1 MRRATRALSALRSPQ
16 IGTSSSSSMS
26 RSARDGA
33 EIVCRPET
41 TVTPSGSI
49 SWACSAAD
57 PCQTPS
63 ERVALPPTAAASG
76 AVQSTRI
83 CPGSIT
89 SRRLLRF
96 SDWARKGT
104 VRKTICPLRA
114 ASAFS
119 RPSTSAPG
127 TRSRIRAAAS
137 SARSA
142 ERDPITVAC
151 PALAQRSAMP
161 APSAPV
167 PPIIGIGSGRSREF
181 IVAPVRLE
189 GRKALVTGGAS
200 GIGAA
205 IAARLAA
212 EGAEVWVGD
221 INLEGAERVAGEISG
236 HPIELDVTELEAA
249 RAAVEAVGTPD
260 ILINN
265 AGTDEF
271 GFFTY
276 TTPEQWQRV
285 IGINLFGVL
294 NCTHAALGPM
304 QEAGYGRIVS
314 ISSEAGRVGSK
325 GSAVYSA
332 AKAGVIGFMKTIG
345 RENARY
351 GITANSIAPGP
362 IETPLLM
369 GATEFGEIGEK
380 IIETMKELTQ
390 MKRLGQPEE
399 VAAAVAFLA
408 SDDATYV
415 TGETLGVSGG
425 LGMV

>member
-1 MRRATRALSALRSPQ
+1 M
-16 IGTSSSSSMS
+16 
-26 RSARDGA
+26 
-33 EIVCRPET
+33 
-41 TVTPSGSI
+41 
-49 SWACSAAD
+49 
-57 PCQTPS
+57 
-63 ERVALPPTAAASG
+63 
-76 AVQSTRI
+76 
-83 CPGSIT
+83 
-89 SRRLLRF
+89 
-96 SDWARKGT
+96 
-104 VRKTICPLRA
+104 
-114 ASAFS
+114 
-119 RPSTSAPG
+119 
-127 TRSRIRAAAS
+127 
-137 SARSA
+137 
-142 ERDPITVAC
+142 
-151 PALAQRSAMP
+151 
-161 APSAPV
+161 
-167 PPIIGIGSGRSREF
+167 
-181 IVAPVRLE
+181 RLE

-221 INLEGAERVAGEISG
+221 IDTAGAEKVAAEISG
-236 HPIELDVTELEAA
+236 HAIELDVTDVDSAKG
-249 RAAVEAVGTPD
+249 AVEVAGTLD
-260 ILINN
+260 VLVNN

-276 TTPEQWQRV
+276 TTPDQWRRV
-285 IGINLFGVL
+285 LDINLGGVL
-294 NCTHAALGPM
+294 NCTHAALPAM

-332 AKAGVIGFMKTIG
+332 AKGGIVAFMKAIA

-369 GATEFGEIGEK
+369 GAKEFGEIGEK
-380 IIETMKELTQ
+380 VIETMRSSTQ
-390 MKRLGQPEE
+390 MGRLGQPEE
-399 VAAAVAFLA
+399 VAAAAAFLA

>member
-1 MRRATRALSALRSPQ
+1 M
-16 IGTSSSSSMS
+16 
-26 RSARDGA
+26 
-33 EIVCRPET
+33 
-41 TVTPSGSI
+41 
-49 SWACSAAD
+49 
-57 PCQTPS
+57 
-63 ERVALPPTAAASG
+63 
-76 AVQSTRI
+76 
-83 CPGSIT
+83 
-89 SRRLLRF
+89 
-96 SDWARKGT
+96 
-104 VRKTICPLRA
+104 
-114 ASAFS
+114 
-119 RPSTSAPG
+119 
-127 TRSRIRAAAS
+127 
-137 SARSA
+137 
-142 ERDPITVAC
+142 
-151 PALAQRSAMP
+151 
-161 APSAPV
+161 
-167 PPIIGIGSGRSREF
+167 
-181 IVAPVRLE
+181 RLE
-189 GRKALVTGGAS
+189 GRKALVTGGAG

-205 IAARLAA
+205 ISARLAA

-221 INLEGAERVAGEISG
+221 VDVDGAEKIAGEVAG
-236 HPIELDVTELEAA
+236 HPLELDVTELASAQAALEAT
-249 RAAVEAVGTPD
+249 GTID

-276 TTPEQWQRV
+276 TTPEQWQKV
-285 IGINLFGVL
+285 LAVNLGGVL
-294 NCTHAALGPM
+294 NCTFAALAGM

-332 AKAGVIGFMKTIG
+332 AKGGIVAFMKAIA

-351 GITANSIAPGP
+351 GVTANSIAPGP

-369 GATEFGEIGEK
+369 GAKEFGEIGERV
-380 IIETMKELTQ
+380 IETMKEGTQ